1 MAIVAVKLTIAK
13 IRAGTIRR
21 GTSSHGNSVM
31 MRCDG
36 DEKGRQDEEG
46 RVRKQWVVRN

>member
-1 MAIVAVKLTIAK
+1 MAIVAVKLTMAK
-13 IRAGTIRR
+13 IRAGTTRR

-36 DEKGRQDEEG
+36 DEKGGKGEEG
-46 RVRKQWVVRN
+46 RVRKRWVVEN